1 LKKLPDFSDLL
12 SRISENDERAY
23 ELFFDY
29 YYARLYPFVLK
40 FTKSPVDAEE
50 VLQEIF
56 IRIWLNRDKL
66 LEIEKM
72 DGWIYKVASRE
83 CLTFLRKN
91 QFGRSQL
98 SELDIDTE
106 DAGGRVNTPADLVYF
121 QEVSNMIM
129 QAIDRMPNQR
139 KRIFQLSRDEGMKPT
154 EIAKKL
160 NLSVSTVKNVLNTAL
175 KEIRQYLGSEGFD
188 FSMIVILLIKYL

>member
-1 LKKLPDFSDLL
+1 
-12 SRISENDERAY
+12 
-23 ELFFDY
+23 
-29 YYARLYPFVLK
+29 
-40 FTKSPVDAEE
+40 
-50 VLQEIF
+50 
-56 IRIWLNRDKL
+56 
-66 LEIEKM
+66 M